1 MLELKA
7 TLQSAHSHTHIP
19 LGLLGQGKAWLPGAP
34 NVKRQQETR
43 SPGEKVELATAPILG
58 ANANEQDP
66 GGVLH
71 GLVLGPEPPCCQL

>member
-1 MLELKA
+1 MV
-7 TLQSAHSHTHIP
+7 
-19 LGLLGQGKAWLPGAP
+19 AP